1 MEYVI
6 QGKAPSLTQV
16 RARAVNAVALGHDT
30 ISIQW
35 GENCIDL
42 EYSDYFENWTGHGW
56 IKKISGDD
64 LARELNAMKLVK
76 ACNEH

>member
-16 RARAVNAVALGHDT
+16 RARVVNAVALGHDT

-42 EYSDYFENWTGHGW
+42 EYSDYCESWTGYGW

-64 LARELNAMKLVK
+64 LAWELNAMKLVGIR
-76 ACNEH
+76 

>member
-16 RARAVNAVALGHDT
+16 RARAVSAVALGHDT

-42 EYSDYFENWTGHGW
+42 EYSDCYETWIGQGW
-56 IKKISGDD
+56 IRNISGDD
-64 LARELNAMKLVK
+64 LARELNAMKLVGVR
-76 ACNEH
+76 